1 MFKKKTSEPTNQVD
15 REYNEP
21 DIVEELH
28 EEGSAMLSERSVPL
42 NHYYSVDSDSFD
54 LVIINCFI
62 CCLLDQLFIQELLTG
77 CRLDTKYPLCN
88 MFRLFTCAV
97 CQVEMKPG
105 EGVSIHA
112 GSSKPGNSRPW
123 DGPFLCP
130 SCQEKKEAMEGKRG
144 KESLSFSLS
153 HP

>member
-1 MFKKKTSEPTNQVD
+1 ME
-15 REYNEP
+15 
-21 DIVEELH
+21 
-28 EEGSAMLSERSVPL
+28 
-42 NHYYSVDSDSFD
+42 
-54 LVIINCFI
+54 
-62 CCLLDQLFIQELLTG
+62 

-105 EGVSIHA
+105 QGISIHV

-130 SCQEKKEAMEGKRG
+130 SCQEKKQAMEGKRG
-144 KESLSFSLS
+144 KKSLSLPLHFIWGRKSVVLFSNKCGMEGPLIRRS
-153 HP
+153 YL